1 MDIENTIKNS
11 TKKKTPQINI
21 KFIGLCFLLLIDY
34 SIYNF
39 TKLIKKVNKN
49 LKNNNCSISFTSRKV
64 YMLKNITF
72 FIIVFLLINIVIP
85 LNKYLFKIPLLNGI
99 YSLIIIIIISIKL
112 FLFNNIINVL
122 NKENCLKYL
131 ELNRTSIKTF
141 IIKYILKFNLILKY
155 KFLLSI
161 IVINYIILKYI

>member
-1 MDIENTIKNS
+1 MDTHNKTNTNTI
-11 TKKKTPQINI
+11 TKKVNI
-21 KFIGLCFLLLIDY
+21 KFIALSFLLLLDY
-34 SIYNF
+34 GIYNF
-39 TKLIKKVNKN
+39 TKLIKTNDNN
-49 LKNNNCSISFTSRKV
+49 LKNNNCSISFNSRKV
-64 YMLKNITF
+64 YILKNITF

-85 LNKYLFKIPLLNGI
+85 LNKYLFKIPLINGI
-99 YSLIIIIIISIKL
+99 YSLIIILIISIKL

-141 IIKYILKFNLILKY
+141 IIKYILKFNLVLKY